1 MKKSTHIA
9 GTFLIDADGSF
20 LNGAGLGDGEDRNVT
35 IVKTM
40 KEGPYRIPYVSAQSW
55 KRWLR
60 NTAVEENG
68 WNPSVIKAIGLNE
81 KGNTSKIAGELNPI
95 EFPEDDLFGYMEAK
109 GKDSNKGE
117 DSEESTDGD
126 PKTKSKEK
134 VKPLVR
140 ASPFVA
146 SILKGVRKTGNL
158 TKDEGFVHLKE
169 GTPQPYTTQFY
180 STAMQGVFCIDYNRI
195 GVFDNRGDRIELD
208 EAKAAEFMKKG
219 LIEEAFVEDDK
230 KGWKVYK
237 LKNLEKEK
245 NERTAGILKSLAV
258 LRGGAKQAAFGT
270 DVTPKFI
277 ILGAIDCGIPIFN
290 RLFTQEE
297 KLEIDIE
304 SLKQVLND
312 YNDRIEG
319 KVYIGYR
326 KGFISNEKEIDSL
339 LDDEILKKKISISSP
354 IEAISAFNKELL
366 NQ

>member
-1 MKKSTHIA
+1 MKSTHIA

-20 LNGAGLGDGEDRNVT
+20 LNGAGLGEGEDRNVT

-40 KEGPYRIPYVSAQSW
+40 REGKFRIPYVSAQSW

-68 WNPSVIKAIGLNE
+68 WNPSVLRAIDFND
-81 KGNTSKIAGELNPI
+81 KGNTNKIAGELNPV
-95 EFPEDDLFGYMEAK
+95 EFPEDDLFGYMETK
-109 GKDSNKGE
+109 GKDSKNDG
-117 DSEESTDGD
+117 DSEEESEEA
-126 PKTKSKEK
+126 PKSKSKEK

-146 SILKGVRKTGNL
+146 SILKGVRKSGNL

-180 STAMQGVFCIDYNRI
+180 STAMQGVFCLDYNRI

-208 EAKAAEFMKKG
+208 GNKAENFMKKG
-219 LIEEAFVEDDK
+219 LIEEAVVEDDK

-237 LKNLEKEK
+237 LKDLENKK
-245 NERTAGILKSLAV
+245 NQRAAGLLKSLAV

-277 ILGAIDCGIPIFN
+277 ILAAIDCGIPIFN

-297 KLEIDIE
+297 DLVINVE
-304 SLKQVLND
+304 SLKQVLSD
-312 YNDRIEG
+312 YKDRIEG
-319 KVYIGYR
+319 HVYIGYR
-326 KGFISNEKEIDSL
+326 KGFISNEAEIDEL
-339 LDDEILKKKISISSP
+339 KTDENLKKLISISSP
-354 IEAISAFNKELL
+354 IEAVAAFNKELL